1 MNPTSALR
9 NKGFTLVELLIVIA
23 IIGILAAVL
32 VPNLLAARTTAQ
44 KRAEQAYAQ
53 NVYKAAN
60 AFLSEDVT
68 RTEANF
74 TSTDCTSSFTA
85 GDYSAGDAP
94 STITACDVAEDGGV
108 AGVTYS
114 GLSGEN
120 LTVP

>member
-60 AFLSEDVT
+60 AYLSEDVT
-68 RTEANF
+68 RTGADF
-74 TSTDCTSSFTA
+74 ASLDCSASFVA
-85 GDYSAGDAP
+85 GDYSAGNAP
-94 STITACDVAEDGGV
+94 STLTSCTVTVTAGV
-108 AGVTYS
+108 ATVAYA
-114 GLSGEN
+114 GLNAAS
-120 LTVP
+120 TVP

>member
-1 MNPTSALR
+1 MNPKTAPR
-9 NKGFTLVELLIVIA
+9 NQGFTLVELLIVIA

-68 RTEANF
+68 RDETDF
-74 TSTDCTSSFTA
+74 TSLDCTDSFTA

-94 STITACDVAEDGGV
+94 STLTSCDVTVEDGV
-108 AGVTYS
+108 ATVAYE
-114 GLSGEN
+114 GLETGA
-120 LTVP
+120 VP